1 MKHKYD
7 NKIKTIFEENNTLF
21 NELNEPNEIEFFNG
35 DFLKFNWK
43 DASILLMNS
52 TCFTQDLVDKITIK
66 AERECKSG
74 AIIISFTKK
83 LWDLGKN
90 WECKPGFKRVMSWGI
105 ATVYIHRRK

>member
-43 DASILLMNS
+43 DASILL
-52 TCFTQDLVDKITIK
+52 
-66 AERECKSG
+66 
-74 AIIISFTKK
+74 
-83 LWDLGKN
+83 
-90 WECKPGFKRVMSWGI
+90 
-105 ATVYIHRRK
+105 

>member
-1 MKHKYD
+1 MEKYGTIINFENLSILIKYD

-52 TCFTQDLVDKITIK
+52 TCFTQDLVDKITMK

-74 AIIISFTKK
+74 AIITSFTKK
-83 LWDLGKN
+83 L
-90 WECKPGFKRVMSWGI
+90 
-105 ATVYIHRRK
+105 